1 MIYASTLF
9 ADYTSARTAYSGLLL
24 PEQAWK
30 KYAFAI
36 GRSLVVFPLLSALLL
51 LGADMAVTLT
61 GRISGFTLRHASTLA
76 ECMTYTSLPLY
87 HMPVMPY
94 YLVTFVALITPHTL
108 GCGLAAGVHGDCRSS
123 GGGACGHMGAGIGGI
138 SCAYGLSI
146 SCGGGGCH
154 GPMEGRVGSAGWRD
168 VYADE
173 SGRDPFMPM
182 ACACACWRLYNRIF

>member
-94 YLVTFVALITPHTL
+94 YLVTFVALITL
-108 GCGLAAGVHGDCRSS
+108 IRS
-123 GGGACGHMGAGIGGI
+123 A
-138 SCAYGLSI
+138 
-146 SCGGGGCH
+146 
-154 GPMEGRVGSAGWRD
+154 AGWRQ
-168 VYADE
+168 VFTVIAVAVVAVLVVTW
-173 SGRDPFMPM
+173 GRDRRNILCVRSIHFL
-182 ACACACWRLYNRIF
+182 WRGWLSRADGRPCGLSRLAGRVCR